1 MSITSPG
8 NRRVV
13 NRYRI
18 KAPAIFSWERS
29 RSDHFQ
35 GEGTTRDISAAG
47 VYVLTATCPPID
59 STVQMEVVLP
69 QLEGAPKTRIKAEM
83 KVLRVDLTTECE
95 GRSGFSAV
103 SNGFS
108 LRSISKQPPGAIT
121 NVTKLLEEERK
132 KDE

>member
-1 MSITSPG
+1 MPITSPG

-18 KAPAIFSWERS
+18 KAPAIFTWKRS

-83 KVLRVDLTTECE
+83 KVLRVDFNTERE

-103 SNGFS
+103 SKGFS
-108 LRSISKQPPGAIT
+108 LRSNSRQPSGAIT
-121 NVTKLLEEERK
+121 QAAKWLEEQRK
-132 KDE
+132 KHE